1 MLSGN
6 GRHRRPR
13 QAPALVVAAGVT
25 GSAIAIP
32 LLGATSASAVE
43 ATAWD
48 KVAECETGGL
58 WTADT
63 GNGFYGG
70 LQMSQ
75 ETWKAFG
82 GTQYASRADLATP
95 AQQKAIAEK
104 VVDSE
109 GIRPWR
115 ACATLAGVE
124 VVLDPNEAPT
134 APTKPAAQPTPSAE
148 PTEIPKPS
156 APTGTAPAKTPA
168 KTPAPAGS
176 APSGSGAASPESS
189 PGQPSGSTGKH
200 RGEAATESSPE
211 QSAPTGASE
220 STGSA
225 APTEPV
231 GDPGAPRETDEAHP
245 SRGEGSRSDLGTTD
259 AGATTAEQS
268 GTASVSPGSYTVQAG
283 DNLWAIA
290 EKNELPGGWPAL
302 YEANKETV
310 GDEPDLIHPGQS
322 LDLTAK

>member
-58 WTADT
+58 WSADT

-82 GTQYASRADLATP
+82 GTEYASRADLATP

-124 VVLDPNEAPT
+124 VALDPTEAAT
-134 APTKPAAQPTPSAE
+134 APAKPAGEPKPSAE

-156 APTGTAPAKTPA
+156 ASTGTTPAKTPA
-168 KTPAPAGS
+168 KTPAPVKGT
-176 APSGSGAASPESS
+176 PSDSGKASPQSS
-189 PGQPSGSTGKH
+189 PAQPAGATGKH
-200 RGEAATESSPE
+200 RGEASAESKPAASAT
-211 QSAPTGASE
+211 GE

-231 GDPGAPRETDEAHP
+231 GDAATPRETDSAHP
-245 SRGEGSRSDLGTTD
+245 SRGEGARSELGTTD
-259 AGATTAEQS
+259 VGATTPEQP
-268 GTASVSPGSYTVQAG
+268 GTASASPGSYTVQAG

-290 EKNELPGGWPAL
+290 EKNELPGGWTAL

-322 LDLTAK
+322 LDLAAK